1 MTTATTHFTRVA
13 TIFVTLNA
21 RGVDRARPETR
32 IFIAWIGAVAGALR
46 INTDAAQDPA
56 YVPLPTTVLD
66 DHAMRLTIRE
76 LTEAARAV
84 PAPENVAD
92 DWHEAIDALACV
104 AGALC
109 NGLPRHAEAMV
120 SSRGGAA

>member
-1 MTTATTHFTRVA
+1 MTTDTTHFGRVVA
-13 TIFVTLNA
+13 VFSTLNA
-21 RGVDRARPETR
+21 RGVDRDTSETR
-32 IFIAWIGAVAGALR
+32 LFFAWLGTVACALKIHTGEAQSFAVLGG
-46 INTDAAQDPA
+46 
-56 YVPLPTTVLD
+56 VVLD
-66 DHAMRLTIRE
+66 DHALRLTMRE

-92 DWHEAIDALACV
+92 DWHTALDALACV

-109 NGLPRHAEAMV
+109 NSLPRRPEAMV

>member
-1 MTTATTHFTRVA
+1 MTATTHFGRVVA
-13 TIFVTLNA
+13 IFATLNA
-21 RGVDRARPETR
+21 RSVDPDKSETR
-32 IFIAWIGAVAGALR
+32 LFFAWLGTVACALK
-46 INTDAAQDPA
+46 ISTGDAQAHTILCG
-56 YVPLPTTVLD
+56 VVLD
-66 DHAMRLTIRE
+66 DHAMRLTIRA

-109 NGLPRHAEAMV
+109 NSLPRHAEAMV

>member
-1 MTTATTHFTRVA
+1 MTTATTHFGRVVA
-13 TIFVTLNA
+13 IFAALESRDLDPDTLQA
-21 RGVDRARPETR
+21 RM
-32 IFIAWIGAVAGALR
+32 FMAWIGTVMCVLDIKKHEVSARLPVGGA
-46 INTDAAQDPA
+46 P
-56 YVPLPTTVLD
+56 LD

-109 NGLPRHAEAMV
+109 NSLPRHAEAMV
-120 SSRGGAA
+120 SSLGGAA